1 MTGETTTATPA
12 TLTMTTAIL
21 PPSIPGRARPA
32 ASATSGPMGS
42 SSRVSKYRSKPVGGS
57 ARPSR
62 HNSDHSPYSQSQLD
76 DQPRSFS
83 SASSSASPPVDEAPR
98 RQRPVPARLSTG
110 GGSIVGGLLTTG
122 HGGNHNVTLRTAS
135 RKPKANSTM
144 TIKTPTTAITAAGT
158 ASASE
163 LAPSGSGS
171 GSGLVPAAGIAAA
184 AVAEAAAPTTESP
197 NSDASMGQLSPSSP
211 DGTGQGENL
220 TSEERRARQ
229 NHNIVEKQY
238 RNRLNMQFNRL
249 LSILPANQVDG
260 PDAVGRP
267 VEFDDRRMSKAE
279 VLELAR
285 RRIHDLEMEI
295 QELYIESD
303 NLRNNVQTLNM
314 ALHNGQ

>member
-1 MTGETTTATPA
+1 
-12 TLTMTTAIL
+12 
-21 PPSIPGRARPA
+21 
-32 ASATSGPMGS
+32 
-42 SSRVSKYRSKPVGGS
+42 
-57 ARPSR
+57 
-62 HNSDHSPYSQSQLD
+62 
-76 DQPRSFS
+76 
-83 SASSSASPPVDEAPR
+83 
-98 RQRPVPARLSTG
+98 
-110 GGSIVGGLLTTG
+110 
-122 HGGNHNVTLRTAS
+122 
-135 RKPKANSTM
+135 
-144 TIKTPTTAITAAGT
+144 
-158 ASASE
+158 
-163 LAPSGSGS
+163 
-171 GSGLVPAAGIAAA
+171 
-184 AVAEAAAPTTESP
+184 
-197 NSDASMGQLSPSSP
+197 MGQLSPSSP